1 MFNAIFGVI
10 AGFLSVI
17 SILLLGVFLVALV
30 SKGIH
35 WLDWQFL
42 TSTPSR
48 FPERAG
54 ILPAIAGTLWLMFIT
69 AAISIP
75 LGIATAI
82 YLEEY
87 APRSR
92 TTELIKLNISNLAGV
107 PSIIYGILGLVIF
120 VRFFMLGRSV
130 LAGSLTMSLLIMPL
144 IIISAQEALRTVPH
158 QFKEASLSL
167 GATKWQTIR
176 YVVIPSALPGIMTGI
191 ILALARAI
199 GETAPVV
206 TIGALAFIAYVPR
219 SPMDPFTALPIQIY
233 NWASRPQAE
242 FQELAA
248 AAIIVLLC
256 LFLLLNSLAVF
267 LRYRATRRLGR

>member
-1 MFNAIFGVI
+1 MFLA
-10 AGFLSVI
+10 
-17 SILLLGVFLVALV
+17 ALV

-54 ILPAIAGTLWLMFIT
+54 ILPAIAGTLWLMVIT
-69 AAISIP
+69 AVISIP

-87 APRSR
+87 APRTR

-120 VRFFMLGRSV
+120 VRFFMLGRSI

-158 QFKEASLSL
+158 QYKEASLSL

-176 YVVIPSALPGIMTGI
+176 YAVIPSALPGIMTGI

-199 GETAPVV
+199 GETAPVI

-219 SPMDPFTALPIQIY
+219 SPMDPFTVLPIQIY

-248 AAIIVLLC
+248 AAIIVLLL
-256 LFLLLNSLAVF
+256 LFLLLNSLAVYI
-267 LRYRATRRLGR
+267 RYRATRRLGR